1 MIRELFMA
9 VFILSLALTAAFWF
23 GSGPRLD
30 VRQIEANLSK

>member
-9 VFILSLALTAAFWF
+9 AFILSLALTVALWF

-30 VRQIEANLSK
+30 VRQIEANLAK